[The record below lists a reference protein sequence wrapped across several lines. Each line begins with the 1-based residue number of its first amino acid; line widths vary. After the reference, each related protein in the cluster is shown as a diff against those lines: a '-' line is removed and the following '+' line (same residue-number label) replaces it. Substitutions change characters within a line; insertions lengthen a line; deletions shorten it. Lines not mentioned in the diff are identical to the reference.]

1 MRERYWTFF
10 FSIKH
15 EAYYY
20 KYFQILF
27 HRINWIITG
36 FLSVTTLSCIAAWDI
51 WKNYQVIWAAFICV
65 SQIVQALFPKLPYN
79 DSLISTQ
86 FMISSLDKLLL
97 EIEYDWLYLDIH
109 NLPDEEILKRLN
121 RHQAEYSELISQFFS
136 GSYLPVIKYCE
147 KKAEQECKNFF
158 SVTYPT

>member
-51 WKNYQVIWAAFICV
+51 WKNYQIIWAVLICV
-65 SQIVQALFPKLPYN
+65 SQIIQALFPKLPYN
-79 DSLISTQ
+79 DFLISTQ
-86 FMISSLDKLLL
+86 FMISSLDKLLI

-109 NLPDEEILKRLN
+109 NLSDEEILKRLN
-121 RHQAEYSELISQFFS
+121 SHQAKYSELISQFFS
-136 GSYLPVIKYCE
+136 GGYLPVIKYCE